1 MTGNSKF
8 VAAVVALG
16 VIAAAYTGYWFYV
29 AAQLESGIGD
39 WVDFQRQNGVEIQV
53 EREKIH
59 GFPFDF
65 RATFRHPTVKAPVNG
80 QIVTWVGAD
89 VAARMSPFDLHAV
102 AFSTPGLHVLQGPDG
117 NLYIQA
123 EQLDGRVE
131 IAADGMLTRAVLDLG
146 AAQVKLPN
154 DMELQ
159 AASAHAAIGLP
170 SQPPMKYPEL
180 LVGFDLWAENVTL
193 PTGTH
198 LLTEGPLIR
207 IAAAG
212 AVRGPMPQAPIDQAL
227 TAWRDAG
234 GVVDLKSFAFAQG
247 PLAVTGS
254 ATVALDRSLQPEGAA
269 SLQAKGLAPTID
281 LLANQGL
288 ISRGDVLKFKAF
300 VLGAQKPGADGQ
312 PEVATGLSLQNGILS
327 WGPFPI
333 TRVPEI
339 VW

>member
-1 MTGNSKF
+1 
-8 VAAVVALG
+8 
-16 VIAAAYTGYWFYV
+16 
-29 AAQLESGIGD
+29 
-39 WVDFQRQNGVEIQV
+39 
-53 EREKIH
+53 
-59 GFPFDF
+59 
-65 RATFRHPTVKAPVNG
+65 
-80 QIVTWVGAD
+80 
-89 VAARMSPFDLHAV
+89 
-102 AFSTPGLHVLQGPDG
+102 
-117 NLYIQA
+117 
-123 EQLDGRVE
+123 
-131 IAADGMLTRAVLDLG
+131 
-146 AAQVKLPN
+146 
-154 DMELQ
+154 MELQ
-159 AASAHAAIGLP
+159 ATSAHAAIGLP
-170 SQPPMKYPEL
+170 SQPPVKYPDL

-212 AVRGPMPQAPIDQAL
+212 AVLGPMPQALIDQAPVDQAL

-247 PLAVTGS
+247 PLALTGN
-254 ATVALDRSLQPEGAA
+254 ATVALDKNLQPEGAA

-281 LLANQGL
+281 LLASEGMITQ
-288 ISRGDVLKFKAF
+288 GDVLKFKAF

-333 TRVPEI
+333 TRVPEV